1 REILDYDYIVINSYS
16 PSATSNT
23 ETIIGNDRL
32 KLAIAL
38 DPSTNMYSV
47 RLVDGKD
54 PVNFDLA
61 DIIKQLDKMKIENKN
76 YDAQTEFVVEKESSE
91 MAVQLSVDSI
101 YGKYEKNS
109 DKPIISSF
117 TTTMLVRKK

>member
-1 REILDYDYIVINSYS
+1 IVINSYS

-54 PVNFDLA
+54 PVSFDLA
-61 DIIKQLDKMKIENKN
+61 DVIKQLDKMKIENN
-76 YDAQTEFVVEKESSE
+76 NSAQKEFIVEKESSE
-91 MAVQLSVDSI
+91 MAVQLIVDSI

>member
-1 REILDYDYIVINSYS
+1 
-16 PSATSNT
+16 
-23 ETIIGNDRL
+23 
-32 KLAIAL
+32 
-38 DPSTNMYSV
+38 
-47 RLVDGKD
+47 
-54 PVNFDLA
+54 